1 MRRRVTSRARLPG
14 FLESRDAQAGRW
26 AMPDFR
32 KHKKPPSKEELDQ
45 AAEQIRREYQRREDL
60 QRSMFWGGLGIGLR
74 IPKHLG
80 EALDDPQRNQ
90 TRFKLGEKV
99 ANPSSHTNAIVPTP
113 EKKQSNQREPKHQE
127 TESTTP
133 LALPGRE
140 QQRREALA
148 RGSQRFP
155 FYIPPINPLG
165 KGKRRGGPRRKAGA
179 HKKEREEKRAFNIV
193 KGVEEQLPKFQHG
206 FGILQELRRKYRGD
220 PTRWEKE
227 LLSQN
232 FEQRQAKELVTPR
245 TTALSA
251 CCRYVGGTKKYV
263 GDKVVSGKA
272 VYNDWHRSR

>member
-1 MRRRVTSRARLPG
+1 
-14 FLESRDAQAGRW
+14 
-26 AMPDFR
+26 MPDFR

-45 AAEQIRREYQRREDL
+45 AAEQIRQEYQRREDL
-60 QRSMFWGGLGIGLR
+60 QRSMFWGGPGIGLR

-99 ANPSSHTNAIVPTP
+99 ANPSPHTNAIVPTP
-113 EKKQSNQREPKHQE
+113 EKLQSNQREPKHQE
-127 TESTTP
+127 TESATP
-133 LALPGRE
+133 LALSGRE
-140 QQRREALA
+140 QRLRESLAL
-148 RGSQRFP
+148 GSQRFP

-179 HKKEREEKRAFNIV
+179 HRKEREKKRAFNIV
-193 KGVEEQLPKFQHG
+193 KGVKEQLPEFQRG
-206 FGILQELRRKYRGD
+206 FKILQELRRKYHGD
-220 PTRWEKE
+220 PTRWKKE

-272 VYNDWHRSR
+272 VYNDWNRSH